1 MVYEPKRPNTLER
14 FELES
19 LETKEI
25 SIIGKSDT
33 LEMSE
38 CIKSDKVQLFDK

>member
-38 CIKSDKVQLFDK
+38 CIKSDKV